1 MSKKVSFSSDVKTFD
16 GQSDHHLLKYAK
28 LCVDYFDNKVKT
40 PKDILSVVQDRHL
53 LDVFIKE
60 ALVTKG
66 KLEKIKDIESQMEKE
81 ERLQMIQKNLDEYDP
96 FWDTPIWRMRSD
108 KHKKIKVPILRMGCR
123 DKNLSHCLEYQ
134 HLKWFMGFIQLLH
147 NTDQILF
154 WREISNKDVIA

>member
-1 MSKKVSFSSDVKTFD
+1 MSKKVTFSSDVKTFD